1 MSPSN
6 NTGDTD
12 GNITFSY
19 NVSDFLGLKNC
30 TLLINNATNQTNSTI
45 TKNTKQNITVTNLAI
60 GNYNWTTQCI
70 DGFNNTG
77 GTNTR
82 QFTVTRMTKYTGA
95 TTDLSTV
102 GDISNIT
109 NFVIENTSAGKINF
123 SVSVNLS
130 GGVDVD
136 SYVTIQNNHVEVDS
150 TNLPALNKAARI
162 SIFNLTLENPEPLKD
177 NVLCS
182 ACTEVSY
189 LNGVFVFDATSFSVY
204 SAGET

>member
-1 MSPSN
+1 MQVNGTLVINNFTASTLINGTYFWRTKAITSSANTSYSGTRNFILDADVPVVLLMSPSN

-82 QFTVTRMTKYTGA
+82 QFTVTRMANYGGS
-95 TTDLSTV
+95 TTDLSAV

-109 NFVIENTSAGKINF
+109 NFII
-123 SVSVNLS
+123 
-130 GGVDVD
+130 
-136 SYVTIQNNHVEVDS
+136 
-150 TNLPALNKAARI
+150 
-162 SIFNLTLENPEPLKD
+162 
-177 NVLCS
+177 
-182 ACTEVSY
+182 
-189 LNGVFVFDATSFSVY
+189 
-204 SAGET
+204 